1 MNHKNT
7 KKYLHQRKHKHKIV
21 YPYLVEQM
29 YQYWHDKGDKITKAE
44 VFAVMVDIGMIDR
57 QGNPSKWAIDQG
69 YFKEISPKEAFIN
82 QAKIDNPILREF
94 SNDHFTVTDD
104 GELAADKTV
113 VLALLDD
120 VIGDPAASQEEVDR
134 ALDLRQFLI
143 DNTNQED

>member
-44 VFAVMVDIGMIDR
+44 VFVVMVDIGMIDR

-82 QAKIDNPILREF
+82 QAKSTIQSYANSVTTTSPLRMMV
-94 SNDHFTVTDD
+94 SLPPT
-104 GELAADKTV
+104 
-113 VLALLDD
+113 
-120 VIGDPAASQEEVDR
+120 
-134 ALDLRQFLI
+134 RQWCLPSLM
-143 DNTNQED
+143 TLSETRPQAKRK